1 MLRVT
6 LSLLLA
12 ATLTAAAQ
20 AQRPR
25 NVAGPSLTVQAALR
39 RGGLHEA
46 ARVSGGFFKTWDNA
60 MPDLYISDLVQVVG
74 WSDAVVVGEPTSS
87 TSHISKDGS
96 YITTDFRVVAK
107 QVLMGDI
114 PSGREIVVS
123 VQGGRFQFAD
133 GLAAE
138 IEMLDMVPPER
149 GGRVVMMLRKNT
161 WASDELVAW
170 TNGAPLYSPALGPLG
185 MYTVGATQ
193 SSRIQLHSDATQPV
207 LMAHR
212 FDSTAT
218 FLRSVD
224 AAIARVNREKLAGR
238 RR

>member
-12 ATLTAAAQ
+12 ATATTASE

-25 NVAGPSLTVQAALR
+25 NVTGPSLTVQAALR

-46 ARVSGGFFKTWDNA
+46 ARVSGGFFKTWGNA
-60 MPDLYISDLVQVVG
+60 MPDLYISDLAQVVG
-74 WSDAVVVGEPTSS
+74 RSDAVVVGVPTSS
-87 TSHISKDGS
+87 KSHLSKDGS
-96 YITTDFRVVAK
+96 YITTDFRVVAE

-123 VQGGRFQFAD
+123 VQGGRLQFAD

-138 IEMLDMVPPER
+138 IEMLDMAPPEH
-149 GGRVVMMLRKNT
+149 GGRVVMMLWKNT
-161 WASDELVAW
+161 WASDELVSW

-185 MYTVGATQ
+185 MYTMGSTD
-193 SSRIQLHSDATQPV
+193 SSKIQLHSDATQPV
-207 LMAHR
+207 LTAHR
-212 FDSTAT
+212 GDSTGG

-224 AAIARVNREKLAGR
+224 AAIAKANREKLAGR